1 MRIQSRTRGSSE
13 LLCAGYLGQM
23 GRNEDGEKQMDS
35 KNLKVEISALNCEI
49 MTSVGGLYMS
59 CGLQLHW
66 FCEGGGG
73 PRMTP
78 RILA

>member
-1 MRIQSRTRGSSE
+1 MQIAMWRMDWVRIQSRSRGSSE

-23 GRNEDGEKQMDS
+23 GRNEDGEKQVDS

-59 CGLQLHW
+59 CGLTTSLV
-66 FCEGGGG
+66 
-73 PRMTP
+73 
-78 RILA
+78 L